1 MSSILRT
8 RSRKILVLPFALLM
22 AGCTAGPDFVR
33 PDPPQNTL
41 YTSRVMPSSIEA
53 ESITFGDAQRVI
65 QGEVPG
71 AWWEEFRS
79 PKLNS
84 LIREAL
90 IKSPTLEASAATL
103 RQAEY
108 LYKAKG
114 GSTLYPHVEANLA
127 AQRQGINGTMN
138 AQEGGEK
145 TFNLL
150 NASVSA
156 GYTFDFSGGN
166 RRQLESLAAK
176 AGYYS
181 FQLEGARLTLAAD
194 IATTAIRQA
203 QLSSQIAALEKI
215 LSNRQEQLAITRER
229 LRLGSASPQ
238 EVLAM
243 QVLVEQTGAGIPA
256 LRNQLDQTT
265 HLLALL
271 SGQTPDSASLP
282 SFALQD
288 FALPLSLPL
297 RIPSEL
303 VRVRPDIKASEALM
317 RAANADYGAAVA
329 KSFPQI
335 MLSANLGSQALTTA
349 SLFGSG
355 SLVWGVAG
363 QLVQPIF
370 NKGLGPE
377 RDAAKAGFDAAS
389 ANYRQTVLKGLREVA
404 DVLTA
409 LDNNQQILSRYTGAD
424 AAAQEQLM
432 ITGNRYKL
440 GSASYLELLQAQSES
455 EQYRLDL
462 IASQARRLSD
472 AVAFYQA
479 MGGGSK

>member
-1 MSSILRT
+1 MKKTRT
-8 RSRKILVLPFALLM
+8 RLLTFLIM
-22 AGCTAGPDFVR
+22 LAGCSAGPDFVR
-33 PDPPQNTL
+33 PDPPK
-41 YTSRVMPSSIEA
+41 SSGYSLRIKPAQLDA
-53 ESITFGDAQRVI
+53 EKITVGDAQTVI
-65 QGEVPG
+65 QGNVS
-71 AWWEEFRS
+71 ASWWEEFRS
-79 PKLNS
+79 PKLNNM
-84 LIREAL
+84 ITQAL
-90 IKSPTLEASAATL
+90 EKSPTLEAAKATL
-103 RQAEY
+103 HQAEY

-114 GSTLYPHVEANLA
+114 GSTLYPRIDATLG
-127 AQRQGINGTMN
+127 AQRQEINGSKN
-138 AQEGGEK
+138 GQIGGEN

-156 GYTFDFSGGN
+156 GYTFDLWGSN

-176 AGYYS
+176 AGYYR
-181 FQLEGARLTLAAD
+181 FQMEGARLTLAAD

-203 QLSSQIAALEKI
+203 QLSSQITILEKVLAVRI
-215 LSNRQEQLAITRER
+215 EQLAITRER
-229 LRLGSASPQ
+229 LRLGNASPQ

-243 QVLVEQTGAGIPA
+243 QALAEQTRAGIPV

-271 SGQTPDSASLP
+271 TGQTPDTASLP

-288 FALPLSLPL
+288 FTLPLSLPL
-297 RIPSEL
+297 RVPSEL
-303 VRVRPDIKASEALM
+303 VRVRPDIQASEALM
-317 RAANADYGAAVA
+317 RAANADYGAAAA

-335 MLSANLGSQALTTA
+335 TLTATLGSQALSAAT
-349 SLFGSG
+349 LFGTG

-363 QLVQPIF
+363 QLVQPIV
-370 NKGLGPE
+370 NNGLSQE

-409 LDNNQQILSRYTGAD
+409 LDNNKQILSGYTGAD

-432 ITGNRYKL
+432 ITGSRYTL

-455 EQYRLDL
+455 EQYRLEL
-462 IASQARRLSD
+462 IASEARRLSD
-472 AVAFYQA
+472 SVAFYQA
-479 MGGGSK
+479 MGGGNK

>member
-1 MSSILRT
+1 MSSTLRT
-8 RSRKILVLPFALLM
+8 RSRKILALSFAFLM

-33 PDPPQNTL
+33 PEPPQNTL

-84 LIREAL
+84 LIKEAL

-156 GYTFDFSGGN
+156 GYTFDLSGGN

-176 AGYYS
+176 AGYQRY
-181 FQLEGARLTLAAD
+181 QLAGARLTLAAD
-194 IATTAIRQA
+194 IATMAIQQA
-203 QLSSQIAALEKI
+203 QLTGQIVALEKI
-215 LSNRQEQLAITRER
+215 LASRYEQLAITRER
-229 LRLGSASPQ
+229 LRLGAASGY

-243 QVLVEQTGAGIPA
+243 QAHAEQTRAAVSA
-256 LRNQLDQTT
+256 LHHQLDQTT
-265 HLLALL
+265 HLLAVLAGR
-271 SGQTPDSASLP
+271 SPDRGAIT
-282 SFALQD
+282 SFTLQD
-288 FALPLSLPL
+288 FTLPSTLPL
-297 RIPSEL
+297 RVPSEL
-303 VRVRPDIKASEALM
+303 VRVRPDIQASEAIM
-317 RAANADYGAAVA
+317 KAANADYGVAAA
-329 KSFPQI
+329 KTFPQI
-335 MLSANLGSQALTTA
+335 TLGADIGSQALTAA

-355 SLVWGVAG
+355 SLVWGLAG

-370 NKGLGPE
+370 NRGIGAEK
-377 RDAAKAGFDAAS
+377 DAAKAGFDAAA
-389 ANYRQTVLKGLREVA
+389 ANYRQSVLNAFRDVA
-404 DVLTA
+404 DVLSA
-409 LDNNQQILSRYTGAD
+409 LDNDRQILSSCEAAD
-424 AAAQEQLM
+424 ALAQEELQ
-432 ITGNRYKL
+432 ITESRYAL
-440 GSASYLELLQAQSES
+440 GSSSYPELLQAQADA
-455 EQYRLDL
+455 EQFRIELQ
-462 IASQARRLSD
+462 AAQARRLSD
-472 AVAFYQA
+472 TVAFYQS
-479 MGGGSK
+479 MGGSGK

>member
-1 MSSILRT
+1 VKTTGL
-8 RSRKILVLPFALLM
+8 
-22 AGCTAGPDFVR
+22 
-33 PDPPQNTL
+33 
-41 YTSRVMPSSIEA
+41 
-53 ESITFGDAQRVI
+53 ESGTIFLGDTQTVI
-65 QGEVPG
+65 QGEVS
-71 AWWEEFRS
+71 ASWREEFRS
-79 PKLNS
+79 AKLNDMIT
-84 LIREAL
+84 LAL
-90 IKSPTLEASAATL
+90 EKSPTLEAAKATL
-103 RQAEY
+103 LQAEY

-114 GSTLYPHVEANLA
+114 GSTLYPHIDASA
-127 AQRQGINGTMN
+127 GAQRQEINGSKN
-138 AQEGGEK
+138 GQVGGDN

-150 NASVSA
+150 NASVNA
-156 GYTFDFSGGN
+156 GYTFDLSGSN

-194 IATTAIRQA
+194 IATTAIHQA
-203 QLSSQIAALEKI
+203 QLSGQITILEKV
-215 LSNRQEQLAITRER
+215 LAARLEQFAITRER

-243 QVLVEQTGAGIPA
+243 QALVEQTRAGIPA

-271 SGQTPDSASLP
+271 AGQTPDSASLP

-288 FALPLSLPL
+288 FTLPLSLPL

-303 VRVRPDIKASEALM
+303 VRVRPDIQASEALM
-317 RAANADYGAAVA
+317 RAANADYGATVA

-335 MLSANLGSQALTTA
+335 TLSANLGSQALTAA
-349 SLFGSG
+349 SLFGTG

-409 LDNNQQILSRYTGAD
+409 LDNNKQILSGYTGAD
-424 AAAQEQLM
+424 AAAQEQLA

-440 GSASYLELLQAQSES
+440 GSASYLELLQAQSEA
-455 EQYRLDL
+455 EQYRLEL

-472 AVAFYQA
+472 SVAFYQA
-479 MGGGSK
+479 MGGGKK

>member
-1 MSSILRT
+1 MKKTRT
-8 RSRKILVLPFALLM
+8 RLLTFLIM
-22 AGCTAGPDFVR
+22 LAGCSAGPDFVR
-33 PDPPQNTL
+33 PDPPK
-41 YTSRVMPSSIEA
+41 SSGYSLRIKPAQLDA
-53 ESITFGDAQRVI
+53 EKITVGDAQTVI
-65 QGEVPG
+65 QGNVS
-71 AWWEEFRS
+71 ASWWEEFRS
-79 PKLNS
+79 PKLNNM
-84 LIREAL
+84 ITQAL
-90 IKSPTLEASAATL
+90 EKSPTLEAAKATL
-103 RQAEY
+103 HQAEY

-114 GSTLYPHVEANLA
+114 GSTLYPRIDATLG
-127 AQRQGINGTMN
+127 AQRQEINGSKN
-138 AQEGGEK
+138 GQIGGEN

-150 NASVSA
+150 NASLSA
-156 GYTFDFSGGN
+156 GYSFDLSGSN

-176 AGYYS
+176 AGYYR
-181 FQLEGARLTLAAD
+181 FQMEGARLTLAAD

-203 QLSSQIAALEKI
+203 QLSSQITILEKVLAVRI
-215 LSNRQEQLAITRER
+215 EQLAITRER
-229 LRLGSASPQ
+229 LRLGNASPQ

-243 QVLVEQTGAGIPA
+243 QALAEQTRAGIPV

-271 SGQTPDSASLP
+271 TGQTPDTASLP

-288 FALPLSLPL
+288 FTLPLSLPL
-297 RIPSEL
+297 RVPSEL
-303 VRVRPDIKASEALM
+303 VRVRPDIQASEALM

-335 MLSANLGSQALTTA
+335 TLTATLGSQALSAAT
-349 SLFGSG
+349 LFGTG

-363 QLVQPIF
+363 QLVQPIV
-370 NKGLGPE
+370 NNGLSQE

-409 LDNNQQILSRYTGAD
+409 LDNNKQILSGYTGAD

-432 ITGNRYKL
+432 ITGSRYTL

-455 EQYRLDL
+455 EQYRLEL
-462 IASQARRLSD
+462 IASEARRLSD
-472 AVAFYQA
+472 SVAFYQA
-479 MGGGSK
+479 MGGGNK

>member
-1 MSSILRT
+1 MRRKRT
-8 RSRKILVLPFALLM
+8 GLFLFAVLLV
-22 AGCTAGPDFVR
+22 GCSAGPDFVR
-33 PDPPQNTL
+33 PDPPKSSGYSSNVKPAHFDAGSFTL
-41 YTSRVMPSSIEA
+41 
-53 ESITFGDAQRVI
+53 GDAQTVI
-65 QGEVPG
+65 QGEVS
-71 AWWEEFRS
+71 AMWWEQFRS
-79 PKLNS
+79 GKLNDM
-84 LIREAL
+84 ITQAL
-90 IKSPTLEASAATL
+90 LNSPTLEAAKATL
-103 RQAEY
+103 LQAEY

-114 GSTLYPHVEANLA
+114 GSTLYPRIDANAGAL
-127 AQRQGINGTMN
+127 RQETNGSKN
-138 AQEGGEK
+138 GQVGGEN

-150 NASVSA
+150 NSSLSA
-156 GYTFDFSGGN
+156 GYTFDLSGSN
-166 RRQLESLAAK
+166 HRQLESLAAK

-194 IATTAIRQA
+194 IATTAIYQA
-203 QLSSQIAALEKI
+203 QLSGQITILEKV
-215 LSNRQEQLAITRER
+215 LAARLEQLAITRER

-243 QVLVEQTGAGIPA
+243 QALIEQTRAGIPA
-256 LRNQLDQTT
+256 LRNQLDQTM

-282 SFALQD
+282 LFALQD
-288 FALPLSLPL
+288 FFLPLSLPL
-297 RIPSEL
+297 RVPSEL
-303 VRVRPDIKASEALM
+303 VRVRPDIQASEALM

-335 MLSANLGSQALTTA
+335 TLSATIGSQALTAA
-349 SLFGSG
+349 SLFGTG

-370 NKGLGPE
+370 NKGLAPE

-389 ANYRQTVLKGLREVA
+389 ANYHQTVLKGLREVA

-409 LDNNQQILSRYTGAD
+409 LDNNKQILSGYTGAD

-455 EQYRLDL
+455 EQYRLEL
-462 IASQARRLSD
+462 LASQARRLSD
-472 AVAFYQA
+472 TVAFYQA
-479 MGGGSK
+479 MGGGRK

>member
-1 MSSILRT
+1 MRRT
-8 RSRKILVLPFALLM
+8 RTWLLPFVILL
-22 AGCTAGPDFVR
+22 AGCSAGPDFVR
-33 PDPPQNTL
+33 PEPPK
-41 YTSRVMPSSIEA
+41 SSGYSSGVKKKGL
-53 ESITFGDAQRVI
+53 ESGSSSLGDTQTVTM
-65 QGEVPG
+65 GEVSSL
-71 AWWEEFRS
+71 WWEEFSS
-79 PKLNS
+79 PKLNDM
-84 LIREAL
+84 ITQAL
-90 IKSPTLEASAATL
+90 VKSPTLEAAKATL
-103 RQAEY
+103 LQAEY

-114 GSTLYPHVEANLA
+114 GSTIYPRIDASA
-127 AQRQGINGTMN
+127 GAQRQETNGSKN
-138 AQEGGEK
+138 GQVGGEN

-156 GYTFDFSGGN
+156 GYTFDISGSN
-166 RRQLESLAAK
+166 QRQLESLAAK
-176 AGYYS
+176 AGYLG

-194 IATTAIRQA
+194 IATTAIHQA
-203 QLSSQIAALEKI
+203 QLSEQITILEKV
-215 LSNRQEQLAITRER
+215 LAVRLEQLAITRER

-238 EVLAM
+238 ELLAM
-243 QVLVEQTGAGIPA
+243 QALVEQTRAGIPT

-271 SGQTPDSASLP
+271 SGQTPDTASLP
-282 SFALQD
+282 SFALQE
-288 FALPLSLPL
+288 FTLPLSLPL
-297 RIPSEL
+297 RVPSEL
-303 VRVRPDIKASEALM
+303 VRVRPDIQASEALM

-335 MLSANLGSQALTTA
+335 TLSATLGSQALTAA

-377 RDAAKAGFDAAS
+377 RDAAKAGFDAVS
-389 ANYRQTVLKGLREVA
+389 ANYKQTVLKGLREVA

-409 LDNNQQILSRYTGAD
+409 LDNNKQILSGYTGAD
-424 AAAQEQLM
+424 AAAQEQLT

-440 GSASYLELLQAQSES
+440 GSASYLELLQAQSEA
-455 EQYRLDL
+455 EQYQLEL

-472 AVAFYQA
+472 SVAFYQA
-479 MGGGSK
+479 MGGGRK